1 MAQQQDNTNI
11 DTNDEVLKQ
20 IEKEAVLSEVVPDE
34 LRKKDITQESADE
47 DIYKKEEREEQLEGD
62 EITPEEQEFMEGE
75 EEDAELGDCSNCG
88 KALANFKES
97 AVSKEINKNRLWF
110 CSKDCLQQFDA

>member
-34 LRKKDITQESADE
+34 LRKNDITQESADE

-62 EITPEEQEFMEGE
+62 EITPEEEEFMEGE
-75 EEDAELGDCSNCG
+75 EDESELGDCSNCG
-88 KALANFKES
+88 KTLTDSKDS
-97 AVSKEINKNRLWF
+97 LVSKEINKNRLWF
-110 CSKDCLQQFDA
+110 CGKDCLQQFDA

>member
-34 LRKKDITQESADE
+34 LRKNDITQESADE
-47 DIYKKEEREEQLEGD
+47 DIYKKDEREEQLEED
-62 EITPEEQEFMEGE
+62 EISAEEQEFMEGE
-75 EEDAELGDCSNCG
+75 EDESELGDCSNCG
-88 KALANFKES
+88 KTLAESKES
-97 AVSKEINKNRLWF
+97 AVSKEINKN
-110 CSKDCLQQFDA
+110 